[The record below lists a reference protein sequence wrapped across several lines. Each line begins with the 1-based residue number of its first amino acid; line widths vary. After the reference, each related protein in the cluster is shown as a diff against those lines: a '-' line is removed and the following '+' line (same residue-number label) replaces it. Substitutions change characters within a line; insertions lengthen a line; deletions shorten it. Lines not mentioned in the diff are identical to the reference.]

1 MSLIKSNTSYFD
13 SVTTSRRSKINDI
26 IDKKYKSCGCIL
38 ISELNI
44 IDNIIQDNYIQ
55 LCKTHYHSLNINKL
69 YYELNKKTNNFIL
82 KEKSDKES
90 RVIENKKE
98 NFDNLP
104 IIQDSN
110 AILYNSKSYE
120 NLQAIIFK
128 CITNFKHTD
137 LLELKKNNLK
147 LDHYTNPSNSETL
160 LNFGKYKNKT
170 YDYVYYNDKLYC
182 YNLAF
187 WNKKDF
193 KNQKI
198 LKFIEYIK
206 YKIILESLHF

>member
-1 MSLIKSNTSYFD
+1 MSLIKSNISYFD
-13 SVTTSRRSKINDI
+13 SVTTSRKSKLHDI

-44 IDNIIQDNYIQ
+44 IDNIIQDKYIQ
-55 LCKTHYHSLNINKL
+55 LCKSHYHSLNINKL
-69 YYELNKKTNNFIL
+69 SYELNKKTNNFIL
-82 KEKSDKES
+82 KKKSNKDES
-90 RVIENKKE
+90 ILIEHKK
-98 NFDNLP
+98 DNLS
-104 IIQDSN
+104 IIKDSK

-128 CITNFKHTD
+128 CIANFKHTD
-137 LLELKKNNLK
+137 LLEIKKNNLT
-147 LDHYTNPSNSETL
+147 LDNYKNPSNSETL
-160 LNFGKYKNKT
+160 VNFGKYKNKT